1 MFSGKSKGKIGKK
14 MVNLDD
20 RKWWKWHPE
29 SAFVLHLP
37 ICIKFMKLCRTDIKT
52 LYALKQDARAY
63 AGNLIYGVRL
73 QMDVGDRL
81 AETCF

>member
-1 MFSGKSKGKIGKK
+1 
-14 MVNLDD
+14 
-20 RKWWKWHPE
+20 
-29 SAFVLHLP
+29 
-37 ICIKFMKLCRTDIKT
+37 MKLCRTDIKT

-73 QMDVGDRL
+73 QMDVSDRL